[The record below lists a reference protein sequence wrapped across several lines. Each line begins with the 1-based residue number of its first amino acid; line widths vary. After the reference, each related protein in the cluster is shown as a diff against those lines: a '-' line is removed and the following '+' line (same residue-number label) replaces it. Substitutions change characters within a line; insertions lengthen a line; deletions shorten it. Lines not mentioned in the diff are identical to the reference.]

1 MSSTVIPF
9 GDPKAQ
15 KRWSATLANDVETE
29 SYFSKF
35 IGTGKNNIIERKTE
49 LEGAKGDR
57 ISFDLSVRLRQ
68 KPTYGDERVEGK
80 EEGLRFHT
88 DEVIID
94 QVRHAVSCGGQMTQQ
109 RSAHNLREVG
119 REKLSGYFAQILD
132 EYLFMYLSGARGI
145 NEDFIESTSFAG
157 FGGNTF
163 QAPDS
168 DHILYGAVG
177 AEKATLTASDKM
189 TSAVIERAKVQ
200 ANMMQARKPELAN
213 MVPVTN
219 GSNKQ
224 YVCVMSEDQAY
235 DMRTADTNGWAKYQ
249 AAAAGAEGRNN
260 PIFKGGLGL
269 INDVVLHCHRNVVRF
284 SDYGAGSNVAAA
296 RALFMGR
303 QAAVIAYGTAKN
315 TQMRY
320 DWKEEMADFGNEPK
334 IASGFIAGIKKTRF
348 NGKDFGVISI
358 DTAAK
363 DPNVA

>member
-1 MSSTVIPF
+1 
-9 GDPKAQ
+9 
-15 KRWSATLANDVETE
+15 
-29 SYFSKF
+29 
-35 IGTGKNNIIERKTE
+35 
-49 LEGAKGDR
+49 
-57 ISFDLSVRLRQ
+57 
-68 KPTYGDERVEGK
+68 
-80 EEGLRFHT
+80 
-88 DEVIID
+88 
-94 QVRHAVSCGGQMTQQ
+94 MTQQ

-157 FGGNTF
+157 FGGNSF

-177 AEKATLTASDKM
+177 VAKATLTASDKM

-284 SDYGAGSNVAAA
+284 SDYGLGSNVAAA
-296 RALFMGR
+296 RALFFCDSWCFFVVLVTQCLNRFRR
-303 QAAVIAYGTAKN
+303 QGLTCGLNRILVGFLYSSNKFALRRSLYRRWCACRLWPWFRLVTK
-315 TQMRY
+315 QVLR
-320 DWKEEMADFGNEPK
+320 
-334 IASGFIAGIKKTRF
+334 SG
-348 NGKDFGVISI
+348 
-358 DTAAK
+358 
-363 DPNVA
+363 